1 ERQARVAVEVL
12 HEPAGEPRV
21 GGEFG
26 RVHAVADDLRIVD
39 LGRQVADPAA
49 HQVEQYPARGQDRP
63 VKGGQRG
70 NRAVVDVADKA
81 RRLIEYF
88 VVFGVQFLK
97 GTGRQPERTR
107 GISVLVLSMMAI
119 NRRSGHHG
127 PRWPIP
133 RTLRTPPR
141 YVRGGVCFVRN
152 SLTRA
157 LAEVRAAPDFH
168 SGMNSQFGISFE
180 SSSE

>member
-63 VKGGQRG
+63 VEGGQRG

-97 GTGRQPERTR
+97 GTGRQPERIR
-107 GISVLVLSMMAI
+107 EISLLVLFHGRSHERFAAARLRPG
-119 NRRSGHHG
+119 RRV
-127 PRWPIP
+127 
-133 RTLRTPPR
+133 LRQELFDPGSR
-141 YVRGGVCFVRN
+141 
-152 SLTRA
+152 
-157 LAEVRAAPDFH
+157 
-168 SGMNSQFGISFE
+168 
-180 SSSE
+180 